1 MALAQM
7 FQVATEFRFEIGSA
21 LLGTKTLTGAVDDL
35 QGRIDDA
42 AMSFQRLGLGIA
54 ASLGVGTGG
63 VFALFGKAI
72 QSAEKYKDV
81 QLSIANIL
89 AANRDN
95 LVGQVDTFNQRM
107 EVSADLLN
115 KMIKQARQF
124 SLPQAEMI
132 MMSKMLMP
140 LFLSKGMAGKGLGEP
155 IDFARNFLKTSQ
167 SLAFDPQQSLG
178 QLMRAIEGGASSGDP
193 MFRRLTMDTKV
204 MREFAGNTKKFNSL
218 EPHKRMEVLSKAFA
232 EFTRDTDTLIAR
244 TNTVTGQWRLLRE
257 NIAGVGSVL
266 KPLGDVIIPA
276 IVKIFKALNNILVN
290 QVAGTIKNIA
300 QMIKPFVDDLQGTVV
315 TFMQLRSLSQDLRRT
330 GTAVS
335 IIGISSALG
344 GVIKFLGGSAL
355 FATPLIGQV
364 AAGIY
369 VLGSAMKRAQVPID
383 SLGSVF
389 TILAGASVIGAILAK
404 FGKLKVVLMGI
415 GRLGA
420 SIIRPLAFF
429 LALFQTISRSVAIA
443 KIEDAKTLPTLMEN
457 FSKMLLRAK
466 EALSKIFAPLAA
478 GLDLIAEKFSFLF
491 RRTYMMQAA
500 MGVLEGVVNVLEF
513 FADGV
518 KLIVAA
524 ITGIYFEI
532 ADFINNIKDF
542 GIGEAFS
549 RFGEAFQKGLFGVI
563 DEDSPFKDKP
573 AVANQVTNIASMK
586 VDIRNDFKE
595 NLQPDRI
602 AFTMKDQLMKVAQ
615 NPTQA
620 RGRSF
625 SKQAVVGRGSTGS
638 W

>member
-290 QVAGTIKNIA
+290 QV
-300 QMIKPFVDDLQGTVV
+300 
-315 TFMQLRSLSQDLRRT
+315 
-330 GTAVS
+330 
-335 IIGISSALG
+335 
-344 GVIKFLGGSAL
+344 
-355 FATPLIGQV
+355 
-364 AAGIY
+364 
-369 VLGSAMKRAQVPID
+369 
-383 SLGSVF
+383 
-389 TILAGASVIGAILAK
+389 
-404 FGKLKVVLMGI
+404 
-415 GRLGA
+415 
-420 SIIRPLAFF
+420 
-429 LALFQTISRSVAIA
+429 
-443 KIEDAKTLPTLMEN
+443 
-457 FSKMLLRAK
+457 
-466 EALSKIFAPLAA
+466 
-478 GLDLIAEKFSFLF
+478 
-491 RRTYMMQAA
+491 
-500 MGVLEGVVNVLEF
+500 
-513 FADGV
+513 
-518 KLIVAA
+518 
-524 ITGIYFEI
+524 
-532 ADFINNIKDF
+532 
-542 GIGEAFS
+542 
-549 RFGEAFQKGLFGVI
+549 
-563 DEDSPFKDKP
+563 
-573 AVANQVTNIASMK
+573 
-586 VDIRNDFKE
+586 
-595 NLQPDRI
+595 
-602 AFTMKDQLMKVAQ
+602 
-615 NPTQA
+615 
-620 RGRSF
+620 
-625 SKQAVVGRGSTGS
+625 
-638 W
+638 